1 MFSWGQVGSCPHM
14 RQRCPRPGL
23 AQQRAAGPSRHGTS
37 PRHGTKP
44 LFLNINGSKGS
55 SYFECR
61 AQVIEF
67 VDAGGNRVHGQ
78 ARAVSAALGAVPP
91 PGAATLTGA
100 GAAPRGDLAAF
111 TNLAI
116 DHAGAGQLQPLI
128 NPTPFPPVLTGQA
141 SPLPSY
147 LLDKPRPSLV
157 LTGHVA
163 LSLPGYTL
171 RFSAEG
177 LGPAETEPF
186 EARCPP
192 SPPLLFSLPCVLL

>member
-116 DHAGAGQLQPLI
+116 DHAGAGQLPPPPRTNWTRRVPHPVLIGHAASLTPYKSDTQPLTQ
-128 NPTPFPPVLTGQA
+128 P
-141 SPLPSY
+141 
-147 LLDKPRPSLV
+147 PSL
-157 LTGHVA
+157 
-163 LSLPGYTL
+163 PY
-171 RFSAEG
+171 
-177 LGPAETEPF
+177 
-186 EARCPP
+186 
-192 SPPLLFSLPCVLL
+192 